1 MMAATSTAAIVRPA
15 RGAAGG
21 FTLLELLV
29 TLTMIAMVSAMVIPN
44 LGTFVPSA
52 RLEGSGKQLLRTI
65 DWVRSE
71 ARIQARRMSLELD
84 LDHARWRVV
93 FPPEVMLTRD
103 QEPESLEDW
112 SFEWKSLEDGVVF
125 AGAGE
130 AKNGI
135 ARKNI
140 YKILFDEHGFTSDQL
155 VILKLTE
162 TGSQLLWSMELR
174 GLTGNVEIIKSDD
187 GHEPQLELVGEG
199 AF

>member
-1 MMAATSTAAIVRPA
+1 MVAATSMAAAERPA

-29 TLTMIAMVSAMVIPN
+29 VVTMIAMISAMVIPN
-44 LGTFVPSA
+44 LGTFVPST

-71 ARIQARRMSLELD
+71 ARIQARRMSVELD

-93 FPPEVMLTRD
+93 YPPEVMLTRD
-103 QEPESLEDW
+103 QEPSSLEEW
-112 SFEWKSLEDGVVF
+112 SFKWEPLEDGVVF
-125 AGAGE
+125 AGAGD

-135 ARKNI
+135 ARKSV
-140 YKILFDEHGFTSDQL
+140 YRLLFDEHGFTSDQL